1 MRYSFP
7 PRLCCPKCL
16 GADLGWMELEKR
28 GTLHSWTEVFLA
40 GPEFDTPFLL
50 GLIDLE
56 GGGGRLMARITGV
69 EAGELQIGMPVKIG
83 FFQGDEEFSVY
94 YAAVEGGDPA

>member
-1 MRYSFP
+1 
-7 PRLCCPKCL
+7 
-16 GADLGWMELEKR
+16 
-28 GTLHSWTEVFLA
+28 VFLA

-56 GGGGRLMARITGV
+56 GGVGRLMARITGV

-83 FFQGDEEFSVY
+83 FSQGDEEFSVY
-94 YAAVEGGDPA
+94 YAAVEGRDPA